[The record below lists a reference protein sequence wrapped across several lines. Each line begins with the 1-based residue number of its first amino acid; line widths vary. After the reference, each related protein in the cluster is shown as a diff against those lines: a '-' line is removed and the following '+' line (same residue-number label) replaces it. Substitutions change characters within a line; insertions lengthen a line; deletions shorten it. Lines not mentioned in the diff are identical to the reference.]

1 MKSPNPIESTP
12 GNSRRPPI
20 TRAPLSRSLTAPDRR
35 VDVTDEPYF
44 HQVEQ
49 RGFVVLATSVCVD
62 PDDLPRDVLLIK
74 NCRKDTAG
82 SFRGEPHRGV
92 G

>member
-1 MKSPNPIESTP
+1 MGRCSPFLASGCLISYAHKVRTGVSST
-12 GNSRRPPI
+12 
-20 TRAPLSRSLTAPDRR
+20 A

-49 RGFVVLATSVCVD
+49 RGFAVLATSVCVD
-62 PDDLPRDVLLIK
+62 PDDLPRDVLLIE

-82 SFRGEPHRGV
+82 SFRGEPHRGA